1 MSGELMTVKDGW
13 GDEGNGRNN
22 NRIND
27 EHLFLVSHSTSN
39 RNKMI
44 DRSIYTIKRNKIIQN
59 GYMLELEWAWEW
71 EPLKIILVVLNYWEW
86 IMICSLP
93 ITYHWQLVYWVWGW
107 RNQECRGDG
116 HGMMRMGWCE
126 NHGVTGDEG
135 RKGEWQPQPE
145 AIICRPTIN

>member
-1 MSGELMTVKDGW
+1 MSGELMTAKDGW

-71 EPLKIILVVLNYWEW
+71 EPLKIILVVLNY
-86 IMICSLP
+86 
-93 ITYHWQLVYWVWGW
+93 
-107 RNQECRGDG
+107 
-116 HGMMRMGWCE
+116 
-126 NHGVTGDEG
+126 
-135 RKGEWQPQPE
+135 
-145 AIICRPTIN
+145 